1 MMSQAGSNWLGT
13 PRQATAL
20 FGHQGSIWGSG
31 YSPACGDSRS
41 TLRLTRKFTA

>member
-20 FGHQGSIWGSG
+20 FGHQGSIWVSG
-31 YSPACGDSRS
+31 YSPPCGDSLS
-41 TLRLTRKFTA
+41 WLLFTKTFTP